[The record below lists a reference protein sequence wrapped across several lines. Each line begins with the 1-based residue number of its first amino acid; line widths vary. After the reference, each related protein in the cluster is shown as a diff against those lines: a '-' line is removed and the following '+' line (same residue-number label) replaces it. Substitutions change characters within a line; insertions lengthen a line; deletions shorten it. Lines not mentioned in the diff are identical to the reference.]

1 MNDNKSRTLDTTLDL
16 LSALIE
22 VAAIARSSVATWH
35 VVSAVTNG
43 DTAFTLFTVATIEG
57 VFLVSLFSLHRK
69 ATAPITALAALV
81 FAGVMQLMELRLLTG
96 EITAAEKDVL
106 RAVVAFAPIAIL
118 GIAYLQHLT
127 QVPSDGSRLLDA
139 VRGIAASIRP
149 PKVIDG
155 TAAPV
160 QLQQPN
166 EAKSFLAQPPR
177 PADVG
182 RRRSTETKRQK
193 EWEQTQRT
201 PNVTRHPGWRECSEC
216 HKQFETWN
224 AKRVTCSNKCRQA
237 RWRRKRKAR

>member
-96 EITAAEKDVL
+96 EITAAE
-106 RAVVAFAPIAIL
+106 
-118 GIAYLQHLT
+118 
-127 QVPSDGSRLLDA
+127 
-139 VRGIAASIRP
+139 
-149 PKVIDG
+149 
-155 TAAPV
+155 
-160 QLQQPN
+160 
-166 EAKSFLAQPPR
+166 
-177 PADVG
+177 
-182 RRRSTETKRQK
+182 
-193 EWEQTQRT
+193 
-201 PNVTRHPGWRECSEC
+201 
-216 HKQFETWN
+216 
-224 AKRVTCSNKCRQA
+224 
-237 RWRRKRKAR
+237 